1 MKETEPT
8 KFMDD
13 LCLCGELEGPSSS
26 SVGTVGKFPGKGQ
39 KKRKVK
45 PLNMDTFLDTKAT
58 EGKYDFSEWVRAY
71 CKFIDECLD
80 TYYHSGWYTDLEK
93 SGNESNLKSLPVE
106 ELIETLPRIQ
116 RIQRRLVDCKTTGGA
131 CQNDNTLLAL
141 SMVVRES
148 FKLYKAISEGII
160 NLADNFFKMDYYQGM
175 KALEIYNEALQGG
188 EELQKYHASL
198 QQMEAVKRVIQFPRM
213 EIPPSDFLQSMK
225 DHLQEI
231 REKEGIAKSSIQPL
245 RRGKEAKIQIGLP
258 ELAEK
263 LTKSDPGMF
272 VAPLSRQISSASEE
286 KPEAKFEKQPSAEVN
301 IPEKFPKDLLEFES
315 SLPIPRNDEKIPEG
329 FGSDVK
335 VVATP
340 IDLLSELDFTLL
352 HVEPDSC
359 NTNVAVHDGAQ
370 SQMSSTNPIPDAF
383 VMDAANQ
390 MFGNQVISANRKEST
405 ASVSTSSPNMVHR
418 QSNNPF
424 SD

>member
-1 MKETEPT
+1 
-8 KFMDD
+8 MDD
-13 LCLCGELEGPSSS
+13 LCQCGELEGPSSS
-26 SVGTVGKFPGKGQ
+26 LGAVGKLPSKGQ

-45 PLNMDTFLDTKAT
+45 PLNMDAFLDTKAT
-58 EGKYDFSEWVRAY
+58 EGRYDFSEWVRAY

-80 TYYHSGWYTDLEK
+80 TYYHTGWYTDLEK
-93 SGNESNLKSLPVE
+93 SGNESNLKTLSAK

-160 NLADNFFKMDYYQGM
+160 NLADKFFKMDYYQGM
-175 KALEIYNEALQGG
+175 KAMEIYNEALQGG

-225 DHLQEI
+225 DHLQDI
-231 REKEGIAKSSIQPL
+231 REKKGISKSSVQPL
-245 RRGKEAKIQIGLP
+245 RRGKEAKLQFAVP
-258 ELAEK
+258 ELAEN
-263 LTKSDPGMF
+263 LTKTDPGMF
-272 VAPLSRQISSASEE
+272 IAPLSRQISSASEE
-286 KPEAKFEKQPSAEVN
+286 KLEAKFEKQPSADVN
-301 IPEKFPKDLLEFES
+301 TPDELPKDLLEFES
-315 SLPIPRNDEKIPEG
+315 SLPVPSEAEKMPE
-329 FGSDVK
+329 SIVSEVK
-335 VVATP
+335 VAASP

-352 HVEPDSC
+352 HVDPDSC
-359 NTNVAVHDGAQ
+359 NTDVAALDGAQ

-383 VMDAANQ
+383 VMDAANKI
-390 MFGNQVISANRKEST
+390 FGKPGISANRKEST
-405 ASVSTSSPNMVHR
+405 ASVATSSPNVVHR